1 MGSLN
6 KITNEIDRGIEALE
20 PTIQW
25 MLGEVY
31 RIPHIFRIQREIV
44 HHTKSFTI
52 EIKLH
57 TQGVVVSEDIHIR
70 ADNAPPTDIIRTT
83 VQRYLETITQLA
95 DTLSARLGAR

>member
-25 MLGEVY
+25 MLSEVY
-31 RIPHIFRIQREIV
+31 AIPHIFRIQREII

-52 EIKLH
+52 EVNLH
-57 TQGVVVSEDIHIR
+57 TQGISVSDDIHIR
-70 ADNAPPTDIIRTT
+70 VDIAPSLDIITT
-83 VQRYLETITQLA
+83 TIQRYLETVTQLA
-95 DTLSARLGAR
+95 ATLSARLGAR